1 MLCEISRVE
10 CSKKLLSL
18 RISRIIKMKIEI
30 ASDEK
35 LTGSSRCKRQK
46 SVQVSEKFRK
56 MDRFARFRCSGR
68 RSIDI
73 EDCQIR
79 SEEFESDGRHF
90 K

>member
-1 MLCEISRVE
+1 MLCEISGVE
-10 CSKKLLSL
+10 CSKNLLSL

-35 LTGSSRCKRQK
+35 LMRSSRCKRQK
-46 SVQVSEKFRK
+46 SVQVSGKFRK
-56 MDRFARFRCSGR
+56 SDGFARFCCSRR

-79 SEEFESDGRHF
+79 SEEFESNSRYF